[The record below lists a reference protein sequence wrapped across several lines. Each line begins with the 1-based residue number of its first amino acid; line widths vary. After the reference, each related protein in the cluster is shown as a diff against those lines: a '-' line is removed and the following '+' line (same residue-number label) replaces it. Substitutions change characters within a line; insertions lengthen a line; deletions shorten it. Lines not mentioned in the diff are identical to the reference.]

1 MRFNCYFKTVS
12 GSLCIFQR
20 LILDGETTPKNLVFL
35 LHLWEFWLIFVLCFF
50 LDELASDEDEINEDD
65 IQYIENLA
73 KKVETYL
80 TNARF

>member
-1 MRFNCYFKTVS
+1 MEKQRQKTLS
-12 GSLCIFQR
+12 HGWL
-20 LILDGETTPKNLVFL
+20 FL

-73 KKVETYL
+73 KKVETNL
-80 TNARF
+80 NNARF

>member
-1 MRFNCYFKTVS
+1 MEKQRQKTLS
-12 GSLCIFQR
+12 HGR
-20 LILDGETTPKNLVFL
+20 LFF

-65 IQYIENLA
+65 VQYIENLA

>member
-1 MRFNCYFKTVS
+1 MEKQRQKTLS
-12 GSLCIFQR
+12 HGR
-20 LILDGETTPKNLVFL
+20 LFL
-35 LHLWEFWLIFVLCFF
+35 LHLWEFWLIFILYFF

-73 KKVETYL
+73 KKVEICL

>member
-1 MRFNCYFKTVS
+1 MEKQRQKTLS
-12 GSLCIFQR
+12 HGR
-20 LILDGETTPKNLVFL
+20 LFL

-65 IQYIENLA
+65 VQYIENLA

>member
-1 MRFNCYFKTVS
+1 MEKQRQKTLS
-12 GSLCIFQR
+12 HGR
-20 LILDGETTPKNLVFL
+20 LFL
-35 LHLWEFWLIFVLCFF
+35 LNLWEFWLIFVLCFF